1 MAGGLKGL
9 TRADADARKEL
20 ANKSNDEAA
29 AAFIGSAPVRSAPA
43 PAPAEAVTPVP
54 TTTKKKKG
62 TGPKFV
68 RTNFSLDAKS
78 IKQIDKLELYPRT
91 FKVTRSDV
99 VRAGLLALESM
110 DKKAA
115 IELLAKVSGAEPHEQ
130 EL

>member
-1 MAGGLKGL
+1 MAGLKGL
-9 TRADADARKEL
+9 TRADADTRNEL
-20 ANKSNDEAA
+20 ASKSNDEAA

-43 PAPAEAVTPVP
+43 EPRTPEPAL
-54 TTTKKKKG
+54 TKKKKG

-115 IELLAKVSGAEPHEQ
+115 IALLAKVSGAEPDEQ

>member
-1 MAGGLKGL
+1 MAGLKGL
-9 TRADADARKEL
+9 TKADAENRKEL
-20 ANKSNDEAA
+20 TGVEHEAA
-29 AAFIGSAPVRSAPA
+29 VAAFIGSAPVRSAPA
-43 PAPAEAVTPVP
+43 DAIASEPAPA
-54 TTTKKKKG
+54 KKKKG

-115 IELLAKVSGAEPHEQ
+115 IALLAKVSGADPDEQ